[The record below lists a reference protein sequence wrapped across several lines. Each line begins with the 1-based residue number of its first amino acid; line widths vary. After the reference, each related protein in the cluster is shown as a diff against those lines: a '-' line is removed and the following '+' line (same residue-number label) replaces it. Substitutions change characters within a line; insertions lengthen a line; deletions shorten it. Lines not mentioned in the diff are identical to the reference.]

1 MSPYQEARQRRE
13 RAIDAHLAA
22 LAAKTEAD
30 ARFAGTGAELDAANR
45 EVRRSEIDPYC
56 NPDRQKVS
64 A

>member
-1 MSPYQEARQRRE
+1 MSPYQEARLRRE

-30 ARFAGTGAELDAANR
+30 ARVAQTGAELDAANR
-45 EVRRSEIDPYC
+45 EVRRHEIDPYYQ
-56 NPDRQKVS
+56 PTRERVT